1 MKRAST
7 FALASFALAVAGATA
22 GCGSCNGGGGEARD
36 AAAGAFDAAETANAA
51 DGSLGFAH
59 ETVGDAGAEGLV
71 SLLAWTDSRVAVSS
85 TVDNPRDFPE
95 HLIDGKMD
103 TAWNGKTGDLLGGFI
118 AFRVPKE
125 ARVDRVRIACGFDR
139 KAKDGRDLFTANHRI
154 ARLRVWRDGTALKE
168 VTLDTSRRDLQSID
182 IDGPGGDYRLSVLET
197 LPGTEPSWK
206 ELVVSELQVLG
217 DPRGARL
224 PGPHTPRVRV
234 GSLDAAE
241 WDGAAPS
248 GKAAVETGPRSSI
261 DAYCTWFVKKHD
273 AAVRA
278 TWTDPS
284 HPCQD
289 DKARATCNAKTA
301 NDLSATGAFKGVFSI
316 WSESADDIDDDYAL
330 VANDGSFT
338 IVGGTVHGRCELGDP
353 GTTGFSVVNVETRT
367 LGPDG
372 GGGGGAVA
380 MIVTESIS
388 NEPMYSDPDTGEPAM
403 WVRAMA
409 SRDIVMCTAAPSGPP
424 SCAKLVTVGMFVGN
438 VGMGAAP
445 PFEKW
450 PNKKTYALSP
460 DGKLIVK

>member
-1 MKRAST
+1 MKRVGT
-7 FALASFALAVAGATA
+7 FALVFLA
-22 GCGSCNGGGGEARD
+22 GCGSCNGETHDVPD
-36 AAAGAFDAAETANAA
+36 AAATTSDAGTAQHVSA
-51 DGSLGFAH
+51 D
-59 ETVGDAGAEGLV
+59 DAGADGLV

-103 TAWNGKTGDLLGGFI
+103 TAWNGRTGDLLGGFI

-125 ARVDRVRIACGFDR
+125 ARVDRVRITCGFDR
-139 KAKDGRDLFTANHRI
+139 TAKDGRDLFTANHRI
-154 ARLRVWRDGTALKE
+154 ARVRVWRDGAALKE

-224 PGPHTPRVRV
+224 PGPHMPRVRV

-248 GKAAVETGPRSSI
+248 AAGRDARGLETGPRSSI
-261 DAYCTWFVKKHD
+261 DAYCKWFVNKHD
-273 AAVRA
+273 AAVRR

-289 DKARATCNAKTA
+289 DKARATCAAKTV
-301 NDLSATGAFKGVFSI
+301 NDLSATGTFKGVVSI
-316 WSESADDIDDDYAL
+316 WAEAEEDIEDDYAL

-338 IVGGTVHGRCELGDP
+338 IVGGAVHGRCELGDP
-353 GTTGFSVVNVETRT
+353 GTTGFSVVNVETRA
-367 LGPDG
+367 PDAGAG
-372 GGGGGAVA
+372 GGTGAAA

-388 NEPMYSDPDTGEPAM
+388 NEPMYSDPDTGEPAI
-403 WVRAMA
+403 WVRADV
-409 SRDIVMCTAAPSGPP
+409 SRDIVMCTAAASGPP
-424 SCAKLVTVGMFVGN
+424 SCAKPVRVGSFTGN
-438 VGMGAAP
+438 VGTDPAP

-450 PNKKTYALSP
+450 GNKKTYALSP